1 MPKVILGMSGGVD
14 SSVSAYLL
22 KKEGYDVEGVSFI
35 LWDRCS
41 GADRGACC
49 TLQAAGEAE
58 KAARFLDMPHTV
70 VDVRDEFSRMVIAP
84 FVDMY
89 VSGLT
94 PNPCILCNRFIKFPF
109 LIKNAD
115 ESGADFIS
123 TGHYARVDRIQDSK
137 SKIRHSEDRLFSLK
151 KAVDTRKDQSYVL
164 YVLTQDM
171 LKRLILPLG
180 DYKKDEV
187 RKIAKETGLPAAHRP
202 ESQEICFVQD
212 RKYIS
217 YIESLSAVAAGP
229 GPIVDTGGKVIGKH
243 AGIYGYTIGQRKGMG
258 ISSAEPLY
266 VIDIDVLK
274 NTVYAGPR
282 EAAMKKEFFVDNLN
296 WINPL
301 PVFGDREFLRSED
314 TERVATGFRVSV
326 KVRSMMNDAP
336 AAIFIE
342 TTAHLP
348 RFAGKAGAG
357 LMNDVVRVVFDEP
370 QWAPAPGQSAVFYDG
385 EDVIGGGVISRRA

>member
-1 MPKVILGMSGGVD
+1 MSKVILGMSGGVD

-22 KKEGYDVEGVSFI
+22 KKEGYDVEGISFI
-35 LWDRCS
+35 LWDRCA
-41 GADRGACC
+41 GADGGACC
-49 TLQAAGEAE
+49 SLQAVEEAE
-58 KAARFLDMPHTV
+58 KAARFMDMPHTV
-70 VDVRDEFSRMVIAP
+70 VDVREEFSRMVIGP

-115 ESGADFIS
+115 ESGAQFIS
-123 TGHYARVDRIQDSK
+123 TGHYARVDRIQNSK
-137 SKIRHSEDRLFSLK
+137 SKIQHSEDRRFSLK
-151 KAVDTRKDQSYVL
+151 KGIDSRKDQSYVL
-164 YVLTQDM
+164 YVLTQDI

-187 RKIAKETGLPAAHRP
+187 RKIAKEAGLPSAHRP

-217 YIESLSAVAAGP
+217 YIESLSAVAARP
-229 GPIVDTGGKVIGKH
+229 GPIVDISGNVIGKH

-274 NTVYAGPR
+274 NTVCAGPR
-282 EAAMKKEFFVDNLN
+282 EAAMRKEFFVDDLN
-296 WINPL
+296 WVTPM
-301 PVFGDREFLRSED
+301 PVSGDREGLQEEE
-314 TERVATGFRVSV
+314 TERHSSGFRVSV
-326 KVRSMMNDAP
+326 KVRSMMKDAL
-336 AAIFIE
+336 ATIFIE
-342 TTAHLP
+342 TTPPLP
-348 RFAGKAGAG
+348 SLTKVGDGG
-357 LMNDVVRVVFDEP
+357 LLPAVVRVVFDEP
-370 QWAPAPGQSAVFYDG
+370 QWATAPGQSAVFYDG
-385 EDVIGGGVISRRA
+385 EEVIGGGVISRQA